1 MKIFKIII
9 LGTALVASSAA
20 FADLMPEGQT
30 LAQIASAAEPEGQ
43 TPAQIA
49 AYPESNPG
57 SGRVITGIDPLSR
70 QMSLLL
76 AKGRL

>member
-49 AYPESNPG
+49 AYP
-57 SGRVITGIDPLSR
+57 DPEGQTPVQVAS
-70 QMSLLL
+70 
-76 AKGRL
+76 